1 MITNISV
8 VHVKNRYAPKVTILP
23 SNGITKSEGLCF
35 FFIREKGYTVG
46 GYTASKRLKSRSGA
60 QNETGDKTPTARGN
74 QSGVSHT

>member
-35 FFIREKGYTVG
+35 FFYKREGLH
-46 GYTASKRLKSRSGA
+46 SRRLHSFQKVKE
-60 QNETGDKTPTARGN
+60 QVRG
-74 QSGVSHT
+74 TE